1 VREVAILLLG
11 LGLLVIPGAS
21 HGSDHADPI
30 NLKVLE
36 AGLTDLFAFPDRD
49 QLVVVLATRRALTAA
64 PPYQL
69 EPYEYAIYMDLH
81 SRLTFDDAQ
90 HRARYGGTVVAPE
103 GIAPDVTIKIRLNN
117 DATLRDKSFAGLRNP
132 DSIRLFTGV
141 RDDPFIF
148 PKFFKRNAIVMV
160 LSIPFAAFP
169 AGQQDWLLWGTSAQV
184 KDGAQIDHVGRSNRT
199 QLGRFDFLNT
209 LPPSKHVA
217 AIRERHRATERVQK
231 FLMECFPPVVNA
243 FQPLFTVRSYDHV
256 PDVMIFTRRYP
267 VGFPNGRRLTDD
279 VALLTCQ
286 QGECPLIENSFIDS
300 EQWPRATANDKPFLA
315 SFPYLAEP
323 WPAVAQPAPASIGV
337 RAALA
342 AIRDIAVFSLDLVG
356 AICSPLM
363 VVLGAVAV
371 AGLIALWLL
380 SRWCRGRNPG
390 VTGAGPNRRFRGAG
404 TVSRRA

>member
-1 VREVAILLLG
+1 MRDVGILLLG
-11 LGLLVIPGAS
+11 LGLLVVPGAS

-36 AGLTDLFAFPDRD
+36 AGLTDLFAFPDGD

-81 SRLTFDDAQ
+81 SRLTFDNAQ
-90 HRARYGGTVVAPE
+90 HRARYGGTVEAPE
-103 GIAPDVTIKIRLNN
+103 GIGPDVTIKIRLNN
-117 DATLRDKSFAGLRNP
+117 DATLREKSFVGLGNP
-132 DSIRLFTGV
+132 DAIRVFTGV

-209 LPPSKHVA
+209 LPPSKQVA

-279 VALLTCQ
+279 VALLTCE

-300 EQWPRATANDKPFLA
+300 EQWPRATTNDKPFLA

-323 WPAVAQPAPASIGV
+323 WPAVASPAPASIGV

-380 SRWCRGRNPG
+380 SRWCRGR
-390 VTGAGPNRRFRGAG
+390 A
-404 TVSRRA
+404 RA